1 MRTNGVRCLL
11 MGGQACVLYGGAEFS
26 RDTDLAVLAED
37 DNLRRLQTA
46 LDDLEARSIAV
57 PPFERRHLEAG
68 HAVHFR
74 CWTPDARG
82 LRIDVMSR
90 MRGLPAFEDLWDRR
104 TTIETDKGP
113 IEVLG
118 LPDLVTAKKT
128 QRDKDWPMITRLLE
142 AHYVQ
147 RSESPVDADIDFWLR
162 ESRTPAVLIDV
173 ARSWRDRCR
182 AVQSVRP
189 LLVHAIAADEV
200 LLNEGLR
207 AEETREREAD
217 RAYWEPLKRELE
229 ALRRARRDVGRA

>member
-1 MRTNGVRCLL
+1 
-11 MGGQACVLYGGAEFS
+11 
-26 RDTDLAVLAED
+26 
-37 DNLRRLQTA
+37 
-46 LDDLEARSIAV
+46 
-57 PPFERRHLEAG
+57 
-68 HAVHFR
+68 
-74 CWTPDARG
+74 
-82 LRIDVMSR
+82 

-104 TTIETDKGP
+104 TTIETDKEP

-229 ALRRARRDVGRA
+229 ALRRARRDGSRGGDESRYGRRRPATSVNSRSAPVRRGDREVQEGRGPTGKVAEEMVRR